1 MSHLNAQNSMRPLSV
16 GNVVSAG
23 IRLYRSHLKLYLS
36 LALRAYL
43 WILLPI
49 YGWAKFSAIS
59 ALISR
64 LAFSELVNQPET
76 VKPAENQVNSRM
88 WSFLVAGILVSL
100 IVLAAL
106 VGCSIVGGILF
117 GLVAV
122 LIGNAGVNLVLIAFA
137 VLLGIGGVIAFLGAL
152 IWIYSRFI
160 IAELPLAIENNID
173 AVTTISRSWELT
185 KGYVVR
191 IQAIVM
197 VAFLITLPFQIVV
210 QVVIAVLQPAKNAPP
225 LLGFVLAL
233 LILALSLL
241 SGALVLPFWQA
252 IKAVIYYDLR
262 TRREGLGL
270 QLREPTDEEQRFRP
284 Q

>member
-1 MSHLNAQNSMRPLSV
+1 MSHLSPQNSMRPLSV
-16 GNVVSAG
+16 GNVVSAA

-36 LALRAYL
+36 LALRSYL

-100 IVLAAL
+100 LMLACL
-106 VGCSIVGGILF
+106 LGLSILGGILF
-117 GLVAV
+117 VVIVAIAAV
-122 LIGNAGVNLVLIAFA
+122 GNAGSITLA
-137 VLLGIGGVIAFLGAL
+137 VLLGIVGGIAFLGGF

-197 VAFLITLPFQIVV
+197 VAFLITLPFQIMV
-210 QVVIAVLQPAKNAPP
+210 QVVIGVLQPAKNAPP
-225 LLGFVLAL
+225 LLGFVLLL
-233 LILALSLL
+233 LILALTLL

-262 TRREGLGL
+262 SRREGLGL